1 MAYEEL
7 LLSNQ
12 LCFLVYRLDREINA
26 RYRPLLAELGLTY
39 PQYLVMLVLWE
50 EDNLSISAVCERLKL
65 DTGTISP
72 LIKRLEGLKL
82 VKRKRSKE
90 DERSVRVKLTQTG
103 SELREKA
110 RPIPAKLGSCVSLTL
125 EEYQEFKATLENMLT
140 KMDQQKEA

>member
-1 MAYEEL
+1 MTDYLKLE
-7 LLSNQ
+7 NQ
-12 LCFLVYRLDREINA
+12 LCFPIYALA
-26 RYRPLLAELGLTY
+26 RQMAALYRPYLEKMGLTY

-125 EEYQEFKATLENMLT
+125 EEYQDFKTTLENMLT

>member
-26 RYRPLLAELGLTY
+26 GTAFAGGTGTY
-39 PQYLVMLVLWE
+39 LSAIPVMLVLWE

-90 DERSVRVKLTQTG
+90 DERSVRVKLTQAG

-125 EEYQEFKATLENMLT
+125 EEYQEFKTTLENMLT

>member
-90 DERSVRVKLTQTG
+90 DERSVRV
-103 SELREKA
+103 
-110 RPIPAKLGSCVSLTL
+110 
-125 EEYQEFKATLENMLT
+125 MLP
-140 KMDQQKEA
+140 Q

>member
-110 RPIPAKLGSCVSLTL
+110 RPIPANSVLVYRLRWKSIRNLRPLSRIC
-125 EEYQEFKATLENMLT
+125 
-140 KMDQQKEA
+140 

>member
-50 EDNLSISAVCERLKL
+50 EDNLSISAV
-65 DTGTISP
+65 
-72 LIKRLEGLKL
+72 
-82 VKRKRSKE
+82 
-90 DERSVRVKLTQTG
+90 

-125 EEYQEFKATLENMLT
+125 EEYQEFKTTLENMLT

>member
-50 EDNLSISAVCERLKL
+50 EETLA
-65 DTGTISP
+65 
-72 LIKRLEGLKL
+72 
-82 VKRKRSKE
+82 
-90 DERSVRVKLTQTG
+90 
-103 SELREKA
+103 
-110 RPIPAKLGSCVSLTL
+110 SLL
-125 EEYQEFKATLENMLT
+125 FANG
-140 KMDQQKEA
+140 